1 MTPPAPG
8 WYPNPEGPGLRWW
21 DGTRWGTS
29 ATAPGWY
36 PNPEGPGLRWWD
48 GTRWPANE
56 EEPAKWTERA
66 GVLPSPG
73 DTGDVTET
81 EAHDPASRNAAPP
94 ADPVT
99 ALQETGTTST
109 APTQGVRRRSVSGW
123 WVLGSAIGLAGLLG
137 LIAFL
142 RGWTPQGV
150 TFLSWSV
157 VAAVVISTVW
167 LGFDSHRLNKQLGRK
182 AVGPTPLFVIGCI
195 LLWIVTFPIYLFRR
209 HRALHRTL
217 AVDGP
222 SVTCQS
228 CGFAL
233 RSTASYCPACGA
245 KAGGAPGKCP
255 MCDGKIEQQLM
266 FCWTCYSPGPAAS
279 PEQRQEW
286 LHAAGPAGP
295 PVYQGVPTPAA
306 WYQRWF
312 SVAGLCVV
320 GAVAAWA
327 LSANPVTG
335 AHLDNHKIDTDIAK
349 NFAQILAQNGGPL
362 VSVDCPS
369 DQPLSSGHQFV
380 CPISEDGKV
389 IAHAHVTVLNSSGEV
404 TWVIFNGSTSAI
416 TPSTTPATSSA
427 PASGICRSG
436 NPLAGVVHPEGFLV
450 QNPCITVRGTV
461 AFREKR
467 PDGDVYFYLALPASE
482 THLLNLGNYR
492 VENGLLRVDIVPADQ
507 PGCTPGQPPPIP
519 PTAYTLPGYN
529 YGICTGADIATPPR
543 GAEVSV
549 IGAYVLNSYEGE
561 MEIHPVWSVRV
572 LSTSGSSDP
581 LSSAPP
587 ASDL

>member
-21 DGTRWGTS
+21 DGTRW
-29 ATAPGWY
+29 
-36 PNPEGPGLRWWD
+36 
-48 GTRWPANE
+48 
-56 EEPAKWTERA
+56 PAKEKMPSKWTKRI
-66 GVLPSPG
+66 GDLPSPG

-94 ADPVT
+94 TGPVT
-99 ALQETGTTST
+99 TLQETGATST
-109 APTQGVRRRSVSGW
+109 ASTQGVRRRSVSGW

-142 RGWTPQGV
+142 RGWTLQGV
-150 TFLSWSV
+150 TFLSRSV

-182 AVGPTPLFVIGCI
+182 GVGPTPLFLIGCI

-233 RSTASYCPACGA
+233 RATASYCPACGA
-245 KAGGAPGKCP
+245 NAGGKPGKCP
-255 MCDGKIEQQLM
+255 MCDNKVEQQLL
-266 FCWTCYSPGPAAS
+266 FCWTCYTPGPAAS

-286 LHAAGPAGP
+286 LHAAGPSGP

-312 SVAGLCVV
+312 SVAGLCVL
-320 GAVAAWA
+320 GTVAAWA

-335 AHLDNHKIDTDIAK
+335 AHLDNRKIDTYIAK

-369 DQPLSSGHQFV
+369 DQPVSSGHQFV
-380 CPISEDGKV
+380 CPISENGKV
-389 IAHAHVTVLNSSGEV
+389 IAHAHVTELNSSGEV
-404 TWVIFNGSTSAI
+404 TWIIFNA
-416 TPSTTPATSSA
+416 PSTRPLTKPSTA
-427 PASGICRSG
+427 PTTNSVQASRGCRSG
-436 NPLAGVVHPEGFLV
+436 DPLANVYHPERLV
-450 QNPCITVRGTV
+450 VKKPCMTVRGTV
-461 AFREKR
+461 TFIQKWI
-467 PDGDVYFYLALPASE
+467 DGDVRVYLTLPASE
-482 THLLNLGNYR
+482 TQLLNLINYR
-492 VENGLLRVDIVPADQ
+492 NYNGELIVVIVLADQ

-529 YGICTGADIATPPR
+529 YGICTGADIVTPPK
-543 GAEVSV
+543 GAQVSV
-549 IGAYVLNSYEGE
+549 TGPYVLDSYDGP
-561 MEIHPVWSVRV
+561 MEINPVWSVTV
-572 LSTSGSSDP
+572 LSTSSSVP
-581 LSSAPP
+581 
-587 ASDL
+587 